1 MVYLAC
7 LRESRLQRNRKDAS
21 VHGVASDGYE
31 FIFVTITHAGVL
43 KRSKTFNPHETRE
56 LWAVM
61 GCLKYILEMAATGSP
76 NLTLERSGSW
86 QVSVESDPGDP
97 IQVDDSEY
105 FYKPT
110 NEDEDEGEDL
120 YSR

>member
-1 MVYLAC
+1 
-7 LRESRLQRNRKDAS
+7 
-21 VHGVASDGYE
+21 
-31 FIFVTITHAGVL
+31 
-43 KRSKTFNPHETRE
+43 
-56 LWAVM
+56 M